1 MHGKEANANCMD
13 TPGKTTT
20 LTKSR
25 KIDSLPVA
33 STLDGTD
40 TGSLGERQ
48 ELNREGTSFWKPFIL
63 DQDLGEERKDW
74 YPKIHNLLLNLD
86 EISDLFDHELHHQS
100 WLNVFLLAAGMNQI
114 TEDYLSST
122 GFLGKAANVV
132 KLLPRPFGSI
142 LSQLGDR
149 LLRIWMNLK
158 HFTPVYSRIN
168 TWEKR
173 VQSLTGELAGLV
185 INSIPLGQEA
195 ADHFIP
201 QGEAILSEVNH
212 LPKDL
217 RIEIIRL
224 PSCFLSFDQQIED
237 LQRIIRDFATKW
249 PDRDRLITVVGIR
262 TSGSYLGPLYT
273 AVLKSQGYNN
283 VSNPPVNRLG
293 TTRRRKEL
301 GVE

>member
-122 GFLGKAANVV
+122 GFL
-132 KLLPRPFGSI
+132 
-142 LSQLGDR
+142 
-149 LLRIWMNLK
+149 
-158 HFTPVYSRIN
+158 
-168 TWEKR
+168 
-173 VQSLTGELAGLV
+173 
-185 INSIPLGQEA
+185 
-195 ADHFIP
+195 
-201 QGEAILSEVNH
+201 
-212 LPKDL
+212 
-217 RIEIIRL
+217 
-224 PSCFLSFDQQIED
+224 
-237 LQRIIRDFATKW
+237 
-249 PDRDRLITVVGIR
+249 
-262 TSGSYLGPLYT
+262 
-273 AVLKSQGYNN
+273 
-283 VSNPPVNRLG
+283 
-293 TTRRRKEL
+293 
-301 GVE
+301 